1 MKKVEKWTV
10 EYLKSVEKKIIEY
23 TDKTEIPILAEFAY
37 KNNITRE
44 QLYQYPALTYA
55 LKRLIAKKEAQLERQ
70 GLAQNNTMAI
80 FSLKQLGWRDYFKDE
95 AHSLTDEEMKLL
107 REKLSDETKEKL

>member
-55 LKRLIAKKEAQLERQ
+55 
-70 GLAQNNTMAI
+70 
-80 FSLKQLGWRDYFKDE
+80 
-95 AHSLTDEEMKLL
+95 
-107 REKLSDETKEKL
+107 